1 MTLSTA
7 PNRHLSTEP
16 PQNKEEAVFMFEVGE
31 ECQRRA
37 LRFLVEVE
45 GMSYGEIVKLAQQ
58 HNPNTKVTKN
68 ALKYLSSKMKAD
80 GEALK
85 TTKQPERLKAA
96 NKARKRVVEISTT
109 PVENSEPAIE
119 QVQVVVEESTPT
131 PTPTPTP
138 KPTPTPTPTPS
149 VQNPGSSATVQW
161 ADDPRLKGWNGT
173 LHGLAKQIYNR
184 EVVNSRSRVRMA
196 QQLAEFKLEIEK
208 SMRAASNN
216 HTKKAGALLEADV
229 KMVEATLQRE
239 DRPGIKETMEAVI
252 HEAER
257 IQKFASETLRLLQY
271 TT

>member
-1 MTLSTA
+1 
-7 PNRHLSTEP
+7 
-16 PQNKEEAVFMFEVGE
+16 MFEVGE

-80 GEALK
+80 GEVLK
-85 TTKQPERLKAA
+85 TTKQPERLKAS

-131 PTPTPTP
+131 PTPTP
-138 KPTPTPTPTPS
+138 KPTPS
-149 VQNPGSSATVQW
+149 VPNAGSSATVQW

-173 LHGLAKQIYNR
+173 LHGLAKQIYKR

>member
-7 PNRHLSTEP
+7 PSRHLSTEP

-80 GEALK
+80 GEVLK
-85 TTKQPERLKAA
+85 TTKQPERLKAS

-119 QVQVVVEESTPT
+119 QVQVVVKSQPQPQPQNQNQRRVSQTREVQQLFNGLTIPVLKAGMELCTVWLNRST
-131 PTPTPTP
+131 
-138 KPTPTPTPTPS
+138 KEK
-149 VQNPGSSATVQW
+149 SSTVAAGFAWLSSLQSSSW
-161 ADDPRLKGWNGT
+161 RLK
-173 LHGLAKQIYNR
+173 
-184 EVVNSRSRVRMA
+184 SRCVLQVITTQKR
-196 QQLAEFKLEIEK
+196 LE
-208 SMRAASNN
+208 
-216 HTKKAGALLEADV
+216 HC
-229 KMVEATLQRE
+229 
-239 DRPGIKETMEAVI
+239 
-252 HEAER
+252 
-257 IQKFASETLRLLQY
+257 LRL
-271 TT
+271 T